1 LTGKIK
7 RVGKNRKSNKREERN
22 KSDESKMISWGRN
35 RYRKQ
40 KGEGSA
46 GFTIRR
52 GDTEIAIN
60 QRAFRR
66 N

>member
-1 LTGKIK
+1 
-7 RVGKNRKSNKREERN
+7 
-22 KSDESKMISWGRN
+22 MISWGRN